1 MIPVPVARRTVGF
14 QQTAVVNVDELF
26 GNLAGVLGDTMRNT
40 NRRALALSAG
50 WLRDQQR
57 KAWHRVRV
65 RRASVDT
72 WRYASEGQ
80 EEDVGALAHVFHG
93 SWEKRGSVKGSKVGQ
108 RRLRRKREY
117 SIRKDAAKATQVK
130 SASVHAGSAQQGAKG
145 ATLSEGFANTGRA
158 RRTSTRRH
166 ARGARSG
173 GRTLNASIAA
183 WKKPTQG
190 TNGGYVDA
198 GVTFLRYGGGAENF
212 AHLLEAGHT
221 IMHPGM
227 GRIGFASGKWPVK
240 KTFERGTP
248 AMIRMW
254 TGYMMQSVK
263 EMQRGNAQWFKH
275 SDYTGKEGRRRL
287 RHLTMTLGKG

>member
-14 QQTAVVNVDELF
+14 QQTAIVNVDELF

-80 EEDVGALAHVFHG
+80 EEDIGALSHVFHG
-93 SWEKRGSVKGSKVGQ
+93 SWEKRGSVKGSRVGQ

-130 SASVHAGSAQQGAKG
+130 SASVHAGSAQVGAKQ
-145 ATLSEGFANTGRA
+145 ATLAQGWEIPAPGA
-158 RRTSTRRH
+158 RRRH
-166 ARGARSG
+166 ARGKRSG

-190 TNGGYVDA
+190 THGGYVDA
-198 GVTFLRYGGGAENF
+198 GVT
-212 AHLLEAGHT
+212 
-221 IMHPGM
+221 
-227 GRIGFASGKWPVK
+227 
-240 KTFERGTP
+240 RG
-248 AMIRMW
+248 
-254 TGYMMQSVK
+254 
-263 EMQRGNAQWFKH
+263 
-275 SDYTGKEGRRRL
+275 
-287 RHLTMTLGKG
+287 